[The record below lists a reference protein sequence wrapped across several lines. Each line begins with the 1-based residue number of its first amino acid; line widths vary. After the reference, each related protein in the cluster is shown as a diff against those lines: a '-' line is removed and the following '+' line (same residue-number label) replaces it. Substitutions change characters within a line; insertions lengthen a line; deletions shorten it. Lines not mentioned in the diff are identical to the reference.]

1 VLGKTMRVNG
11 SRATIVGVLRPAF
24 EGLEP
29 GRPVDVVLPVATGWT
44 ILEGKP
50 DRLSEA
56 RFWGFRMMARVKPGI
71 ADEAVRVET
80 QALLHQALPPDIAN
94 APASTQPR
102 LVLRPGAQ
110 GLDFLRRNYARPLY
124 LLMAIMGV
132 ILLVACANIA
142 GLLLTR
148 AAAREREIALRL
160 SLGAGRVRVV
170 RQLLTESVLLAA
182 LGGIAGAGLAWLVR
196 NSLLPALNQDQDPIE
211 LTLGFS
217 GWVLAFGVVL
227 CLTVGLVCGLLPAI
241 RATRRGARLVT
252 GRTIHG
258 GSGGA
263 SRLFAGKT
271 LVVVQVALS
280 LVLLVGAGL
289 FTRSLINL
297 RAQAL
302 GFRPDH
308 LLLFQLD
315 ASTAGYRAER
325 LADFYQQVL
334 GRVAAMPGV
343 ESAGF
348 SRHGL
353 LSGGST
359 RDGIRVA
366 GAPAGQGD
374 VRVHIHFVSPDY
386 LRTMGIA
393 LLAGRDV
400 QVQDRETSPRVAL
413 ANQALATLIAGQASA
428 VGRQVLYGEKEP
440 APVEIVGVVGD
451 ARFSGVR
458 EPVPATLY
466 VPFRQMRQHR
476 MTYAVR
482 VAGDPGSLVGPIR
495 DAVAV
500 IDPNVPMHAIRT
512 QEEQIDSA
520 FQQERVFAYVA
531 SGFGLLALVLACLG
545 IYGTLAYGVARRTA
559 EIGVRLA
566 LGATRGS
573 VVAMFLR
580 ETLLPVA
587 AGTAA
592 GVAGAAGAGRF
603 IESQLFG
610 VEAGDATTIAAT
622 AATLVIAA
630 LTAAWLPSRRA
641 SSVDPVSALRQD

>member
-1 VLGKTMRVNG
+1 
-11 SRATIVGVLRPAF
+11 
-24 EGLEP
+24 
-29 GRPVDVVLPVATGWT
+29 
-44 ILEGKP
+44 
-50 DRLSEA
+50 
-56 RFWGFRMMARVKPGI
+56 
-71 ADEAVRVET
+71 
-80 QALLHQALPPDIAN
+80 
-94 APASTQPR
+94 
-102 LVLRPGAQ
+102 
-110 GLDFLRRNYARPLY
+110 
-124 LLMAIMGV
+124 MAIMGAV
-132 ILLVACANIA
+132 LLVACANIT

-148 AAAREREIALRL
+148 AAAREREITLRL
-160 SLGAGRVRVV
+160 SLGAGRGRVM

-182 LGGIAGAGLAWLVR
+182 LGGLVGAGLAWLAR
-196 NSLLPALNQDQDPIE
+196 SSLLPALNQDQDPIE

-217 GWVLAFGVVL
+217 GWVLAFGIAL
-227 CLTVGLVCGLLPAI
+227 CLTVGLVCGLVPAI

-252 GRTIHG
+252 ARAIHS
-258 GSGGA
+258 GSKGA

-315 ASTAGYRAER
+315 ASTAGYEGQR

-334 GRVAAMPGV
+334 ARVSAMPGV
-343 ESAGF
+343 TSTGF

-374 VRVHIHFVSPDY
+374 LHVHIHFVSPDY
-386 LRTMGIA
+386 VRTMGIP

-400 QVQDRETSPRVAL
+400 GFEDRETSPPIAL
-413 ANQALATLIAGQASA
+413 VNQALAARIGQGSPI
-428 VGRQVLYGEKEP
+428 GRQVLYGEKEP
-440 APVEIVGVVGD
+440 RPIEIVGLVGD
-451 ARFSGVR
+451 ARFSEIR
-458 EPVPATLY
+458 RDAPPTFY
-466 VPFRQMRQHR
+466 VPFRQARQHR

-482 VAGDPGSLVGPIR
+482 VSGEPASLVAPIR
-495 DAVAV
+495 DAVAA

-512 QEEQIDSA
+512 QEEQIDTA
-520 FQQERVFAYVA
+520 FQQDRVFAYVA
-531 SGFGLLALVLACLG
+531 SGFGVLALVLACLG
-545 IYGTLAYGVARRTA
+545 IYGTLAYGVARRRA

-573 VVAMFLR
+573 VVAMFVR
-580 ETLLPVA
+580 ETLLPLA

-592 GVAGAAGAGRF
+592 GLGGAVAAGRLV
-603 IESQLFG
+603 ESQLFG
-610 VEAGDATTIAAT
+610 VKPGDAATIAAT
-622 AATLVIAA
+622 SATLVLAA
-630 LTAAWLPSRRA
+630 LAAAWLPSRRA
-641 SSVDPVSALRQD
+641 SSVDPVSALRQE